1 MRATVSP
8 GLLALALLLAA
19 PAEAARLYCCADDQ
33 GKQVCGDL
41 LPQVCRDRA
50 YREIGNSGQT
60 VRRVDAPLTAEQTA
74 QRETEEARRKEQEAA
89 LKEQQRKDRA
99 LLATYGNEKD
109 IETVYNRS
117 VQETMQAIKA
127 AEDKIADI
135 RKRRK
140 TFENEAEFYK
150 KRTLPVEVE
159 KGLRDA
165 DAEVKTQ
172 ESLIGVK
179 KKGLESLRAR
189 YEDDLRRYTELTRRS
204 R

>member
-1 MRATVSP
+1 M
-8 GLLALALLLAA
+8 ALLLAA
-19 PAEAARLYCCADDQ
+19 PAEAGRLYCCADDQ

-41 LPQVCRDRA
+41 LPPVCRDRA

-74 QRETEEARRKEQEAA
+74 QRETEAARRKEQEAA

-117 VQETMQAIKA
+117 VQETVQAIKA

-165 DAEVKTQ
+165 DTEVKTQ

-179 KKGLESLRAR
+179 KKDLESLRAR
-189 YEDDLRRYTELTRRS
+189 YEDDLRRYSELTKRS